1 MEATSKPFRTILC
14 TGQVFATREEWS
26 AWHNAL
32 GDAPALSHGGFDW
45 NEASICMNPN
55 KPIDHCLTANH
66 FLHRVEV
73 ETAQCPCGAWNYGLM
88 VNYGSG
94 GFGFGVRFVP
104 TPSEGYKTEKEAVIA
119 GIKRVI
125 EHLQREVDNPASDVG
140 KKAEML
146 KVMQDYKERYCP
158 LQPSLFDFDFD

>member
-1 MEATSKPFRTILC
+1 MGKVSI
-14 TGQVFATREEWS
+14 
-26 AWHNAL
+26 NN
-32 GDAPALSHGGFDW
+32 LSEYSERI
-45 NEASICMNPN
+45 NTPN
-55 KPIDHCLTANH
+55 LP
-66 FLHRVEV
+66 
-73 ETAQCPCGAWNYGLM
+73 
-88 VNYGSG
+88 
-94 GFGFGVRFVP
+94 
-104 TPSEGYKTEKEAVIA
+104 TEKEAVIA